1 MIIASRLSKETTER
15 RGRVTSEQPRERD
28 IRGHVPLAAALI
40 ALLPFPEQRVRV
52 HGRLFLFKRAHQRRR
67 PSFVLGVF
75 RHRSHARR
83 HDLGGQRLGAV
94 AAVSFPSRRLRIRL
108 LLSLRSLRRAALR
121 VWVADDVPDVALGA
135 EAATIPFFPHP
146 QRLLRALLL
155 LAETLALSPSRG
167 SKHSKPDVGRPQ
179 FRADG
184 RVRPRRSRHRAR
196 GPRGRSS
203 SRARRIV
210 VRALAA
216 AARVVARPVRGGVDD
231 AAGLEPDAARW
242 PVGHAR
248 GVTPRGDAASE

>member
-1 MIIASRLSKETTER
+1 MSPSPPRLSR
-15 RGRVTSEQPRERD
+15 SFR
-28 IRGHVPLAAALI
+28 
-40 ALLPFPEQRVRV
+40 
-52 HGRLFLFKRAHQRRR
+52 FLSSGFA
-67 PSFVLGVF
+67 STVGSSSLN
-75 RHRSHARR
+75 ARIN
-83 HDLGGQRLGAV
+83 AV
-94 AAVSFPSRRLRIRL
+94 ALALSWASFAIVRTRAVTTSGGSGSAPSPP
-108 LLSLRSLRRAALR
+108 SPSPPAAFEFVFFSRFGLFDAPPLR